1 MDILAFI
8 PARYDSTRFP
18 GKPLALIA
26 GRPMIQHVYL
36 CAKACQR
43 ISEVFVATDDERI
56 MDCVHS
62 FGGKAILTGKGHPSG
77 TDRIAE
83 AARKLGLRKDD
94 LVVNVQGDQPL
105 FEPSVISS
113 LIKPLAEDP
122 RIPMSTLK
130 HLITDER
137 DVDDTNSVKVV
148 TDKEGYALFFSRSP
162 IPFFRDS
169 KCSRTHH
176 KHLGFYG
183 YRMEFLSLFAGLPVG
198 RLESAE
204 KLEQLRALEN
214 GYRIMVVETPFD
226 SVEVDTRA
234 DIKRVEEMLAMTGT
248 DKP

>member
-1 MDILAFI
+1 MDIFAFI

-26 GRPMIQHVYL
+26 GRPMIQHAYL
-36 CAKACQR
+36 CAKACQK
-43 ISEVFVATDDERI
+43 ISEVFVATDDQRI

-62 FGGKAILTGKGHPSG
+62 FGGKAILTAKGHASG

-83 AARKLGLRKDD
+83 AARKLGLKKDD

-113 LIKPLAEDP
+113 LIRPLEEDR

-130 HLITDER
+130 HPITDES
-137 DVDDTNSVKVV
+137 DVENTNSVKVV

-162 IPFFRDS
+162 IPFFRDAKS
-169 KCSRTHH
+169 SRTHH

-183 YRMEFLSLFAGLPVG
+183 YRMEFLSLFASLPVG
-198 RLESAE
+198 HLESAE

-214 GYRIMVVETPFD
+214 GYRIMVVESPFD

-234 DIKRVEEMLAMTGT
+234 DIKKVEEMLAFLGAV
-248 DKP
+248 KP